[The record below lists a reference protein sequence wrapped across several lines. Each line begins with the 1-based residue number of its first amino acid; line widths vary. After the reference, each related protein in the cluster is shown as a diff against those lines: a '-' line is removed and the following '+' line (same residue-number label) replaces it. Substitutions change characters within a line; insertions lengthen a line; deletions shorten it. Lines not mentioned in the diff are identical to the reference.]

1 VAGTSGDLYGLVVR
15 FELLAGHEAPFD
27 ELAAQTLERIAAEEV
42 GTLAYVSHVDAESV
56 SVRVFYELYR
66 DRAAFEAHEATP
78 HVRHFLAERA
88 QHLRTDPQVWF
99 VSPVFGLVREGID
112 LSGA

>member
-1 VAGTSGDLYGLVVR
+1 MPYALVVR
-15 FELLAGHEAPFD
+15 FELLPGHEAAFD
-27 ELAAQTLERIAAEEV
+27 ELVAETLELIAVEEP
-42 GTLAYVSHVDAESV
+42 GTLAYVSHVAADSV

-78 HVRHFLAERA
+78 HVRRFLAERA

-99 VSPVFGLVREGID
+99 VSPVSGLVREGID
-112 LSGA
+112 PTGA